1 MMKRLF
7 AMLAGLGFI
16 VAAAVPASAAIDVYE
31 FKNVEQEQAFQ
42 ELTATL
48 RCPKCQNNT
57 IADSNATLAQDMR
70 QKTFELLNEGKS
82 QQDVIDYMVA
92 RYGNFVTYD
101 PPLMASTLIL
111 WLGPILFIIIGFTI
125 LVMRSRKT
133 EDAKCKVTLEA
144 EEEQRLQ
151 ALLEEI
157 EQQNPNENG
166 KVK

>member
-7 AMLAGLGFI
+7 AMLVGVGFI
-16 VAAAVPASAAIDVYE
+16 VAAAMPALAAIDVYE
-31 FKNVEQEQAFQ
+31 FKNVEQEQVFQ

-133 EDAKCKVTLEA
+133 EDAKSKVTLDA